1 MSSYELKTTMEL
13 LDEALSRNSGAFW
26 CEQLGVNRTALAV
39 ARARGRLSPTIA
51 GNLARLMGMDM
62 ERWIAIAAIE
72 GEPNTYGKAKI
83 IERMAFWRKLTTV

>member
-1 MSSYELKTTMEL
+1 MANSEINTTMDL
-13 LDEALSRNSGAFW
+13 LTEALARNTGAFW

-39 ARARGRLSPTIA
+39 ARARGRLSPTLA

-83 IERMAFWRKLTTV
+83 IERMHFWRKLTSV